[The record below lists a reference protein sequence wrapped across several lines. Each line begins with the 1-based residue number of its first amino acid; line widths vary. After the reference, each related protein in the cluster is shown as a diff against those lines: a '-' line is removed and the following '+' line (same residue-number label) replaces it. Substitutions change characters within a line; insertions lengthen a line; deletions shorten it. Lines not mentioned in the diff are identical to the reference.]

1 MSDKISDSLIDEILD
16 DLKAKNLNDDS
27 EEIYSI
33 DDIDSLLAE
42 IGGTDLAMGSY
53 SSAYTSV
60 PSTEKAEAVKTKRAE
75 SAFSFDMSRITDFDD
90 EEDESF
96 VVENEAEEETVVSV
110 DDDGQLGFA
119 DDITDNEAEKIETA
133 EAPEKEE
140 NDDAI
145 DRMFEETDDSDEVES
160 VTGQISIEKT
170 RMFNEVDIRGAYN
183 PNISHNLGN
192 RVARATVGDA
202 QPVHSSTMEDEK
214 YRKHFMNKPVQ
225 KIENTMEQRAIRMQ
239 RPQGPIETPGVVVKN
254 SGAEEN
260 TDGLRPMPTIISAE
274 YELEQEKTKDNFGTR
289 VISVEKADNQI
300 MFDGFGEDEEIMQQS
315 EEQTEK
321 ELRENRK
328 AAVKEFVN
336 GGMKFKEGV
345 ESPPVRRRYERQKV
359 SVVREY
365 FGPKDKD
372 AVKKVF
378 FMEKQAI
385 IIKLA
390 VVSIIAFLM
399 TVLSFVA
406 GMENGNFE
414 IYGNNEFVYTLVQ
427 LLLLITASAINY
439 KSFIEAINNIKSR
452 ILNVDTVVAVS
463 AAAGFIQCLT
473 AFGFADSVESVARL
487 TTGAAV
493 IPMVMKLIGELVRC
507 KNDSDNFNVITND
520 PENCYSV
527 ENIPD
532 EDTANEIA
540 RGLML
545 GNPEIKYSAKIGFPQ
560 KFVELSRLS
569 EVTGPICK
577 ITIPVM
583 AVVGLVLAVVAV
595 VKTGNLFAGVS
606 IFTATLLMTLPCSAG
621 LLSAVNL
628 RATNRLLN
636 EDEAVINGYSA
647 VDDAVNTNG
656 VIIDAC
662 DAFEQG
668 GCNIEGMKT
677 YHKMRIDEAIL
688 YTASVVIA
696 SGGVMAEV
704 FDGVIIGKRELLF
717 PVESLAYEEK
727 LGCSC
732 WIHNY
737 RVLVGNRDL
746 LVHHNVET
754 PDKDLEEKFKSNG
767 RNVIYLAIEGKI
779 AAMFVVV
786 YKANQ
791 ETARY
796 LRELEKDGLTIFFR
810 TADANITEKFL
821 EREFQLPANV
831 VKIINPVAGDMF
843 TKVKARVA
851 DRSNA
856 RILHNGSMKSM
867 LAALHGAFVINN
879 FVNSSRLIQII
890 AAVIGTIIV
899 ALFTFMSD
907 MTPLGALQIGFYQI
921 AWTIILSIPAITRK
935 K

>member
-90 EEDESF
+90 EDDESF

-110 DDDGQLGFA
+110 DDDGQLEFA

-145 DRMFEETDDSDEVES
+145 DRMFEETDDSDQVES

-239 RPQGPIETPGVVVKN
+239 RPQGTIETPGVVVKN

-260 TDGLRPMPTIISAE
+260 TDGFRPMPTIISAE

-378 FMEKQAI
+378 LMEKQAI

-606 IFTATLLMTLPCSAG
+606 TFTATLLMTLPCSAG

-907 MTPLGALQIGFYQI
+907 MTSLGALQIGFYQI
-921 AWTIILSIPAITRK
+921 AWAIILSIPAITRK

>member
-90 EEDESF
+90 EDDESF

-110 DDDGQLGFA
+110 DDDGQLEFA

-239 RPQGPIETPGVVVKN
+239 RPQGTIETPGVVVKN

-260 TDGLRPMPTIISAE
+260 TDGFRPMPTIISAE

-378 FMEKQAI
+378 LMEKQAI

-390 VVSIIAFLM
+390 VDSIIAFLM

-606 IFTATLLMTLPCSAG
+606 TFTATLLMTLPCSAG

-921 AWTIILSIPAITRK
+921 AWAIILSIPAITRK